1 MTAQKLEHTMKTHS
15 TALKSTLPNRK
26 LALGLSVSLALGV
39 STDVMATAE
48 KEELLKL
55 RNTTIN
61 LIDMLVEQ
69 GVLDKDKAA
78 SMVKRAEK
86 KAAVEAKEEA
96 GEDDSRHSGIAG
108 GAAADAVTGGSPSD
122 SRVTLKNNG
131 GGQPSK
137 GPVRVTYVPDFV
149 KDEIR
154 ADVRRQLKDEVVKE
168 VKADAKDEKW
178 GIPGALP
185 SWVSKIKPFGD
196 VRLRF
201 EDQFF
206 GSNNIP
212 NSYYNWP
219 LINKMGGLDNTPNP
233 YINTTQNRE
242 RWRARARFG
251 FESELAEGTKVNV
264 RMSTSNMYSPIT
276 TNQTFTD
283 MSSGWMVQLDRAYL
297 QYDYLDD
304 EGHDWFSL
312 WGGRTP
318 NPWFSTDNLFDQ
330 DLNFDGFSGTFRF
343 PFSDLSDPELR
354 GYNAPNTAGRLWF
367 QQLNQGFTK
376 PNEVYLTGGFF
387 PLQETPFE
395 ASSKWMAAGQL
406 GFDWLFYSNSRL
418 KTGLSYYSFQNTQAQ
433 RNPAGS
439 TINDWTAPQFFTQG
453 NSLAE
458 ISNDLEPQNAP
469 RLVGLASKFDVLDAI
484 AQYDYTGFA
493 PNHILLTGNYS
504 NNLGFDQEQIY
515 RTLGVDI
522 EPQTTAYQI
531 RLDVGR
537 PDMLG
542 FGDWN
547 AWAAYKYME
556 RDSTMDAWADSNFH
570 LSGTNAKGYILG
582 VNYGLANNIWANVRW
597 LSSSVIT
604 GPTYD
609 VDVLLADINARF

>member
-1 MTAQKLEHTMKTHS
+1 MKTHS

-96 GEDDSRHSGIAG
+96 DEDDSGHSGMAG
-108 GAAADAVTGGSPSD
+108 GAAAGAVTGGSPSD

-276 TNQTFTD
+276 TNQT
-283 MSSGWMVQLDRAYL
+283 
-297 QYDYLDD
+297 
-304 EGHDWFSL
+304 
-312 WGGRTP
+312 
-318 NPWFSTDNLFDQ
+318 
-330 DLNFDGFSGTFRF
+330 
-343 PFSDLSDPELR
+343 
-354 GYNAPNTAGRLWF
+354 
-367 QQLNQGFTK
+367 
-376 PNEVYLTGGFF
+376 
-387 PLQETPFE
+387 
-395 ASSKWMAAGQL
+395 
-406 GFDWLFYSNSRL
+406 
-418 KTGLSYYSFQNTQAQ
+418 
-433 RNPAGS
+433 
-439 TINDWTAPQFFTQG
+439 
-453 NSLAE
+453 
-458 ISNDLEPQNAP
+458 
-469 RLVGLASKFDVLDAI
+469 
-484 AQYDYTGFA
+484 
-493 PNHILLTGNYS
+493 
-504 NNLGFDQEQIY
+504 
-515 RTLGVDI
+515 
-522 EPQTTAYQI
+522 
-531 RLDVGR
+531 
-537 PDMLG
+537 
-542 FGDWN
+542 
-547 AWAAYKYME
+547 
-556 RDSTMDAWADSNFH
+556 
-570 LSGTNAKGYILG
+570 
-582 VNYGLANNIWANVRW
+582 
-597 LSSSVIT
+597 
-604 GPTYD
+604 
-609 VDVLLADINARF
+609 